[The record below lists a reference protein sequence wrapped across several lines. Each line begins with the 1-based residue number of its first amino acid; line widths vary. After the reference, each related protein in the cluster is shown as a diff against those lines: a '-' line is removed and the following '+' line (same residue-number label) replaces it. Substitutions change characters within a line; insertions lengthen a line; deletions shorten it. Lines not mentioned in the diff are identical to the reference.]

1 MCIIAA
7 KPAGIPMPSKDT
19 LRNMWEGNPDGA
31 GFMFPTE
38 VVGKNGK
45 RKIAVQVEKGFMTF
59 DHFVAA
65 LDDLAKYHDLTST
78 PIVMHFRITTHGGTC
93 PELTHPFPV
102 TDSRSALRKL
112 RATAPV
118 GVAHNGIIH
127 SVTPAKDMSDTSE
140 YIATQLAPLHKAL
153 PRFWENP
160 HALQLIKN
168 AIGSKM
174 AVLSADGTIT
184 TIGEFNEDNGIL
196 YSNYSWKPRT
206 WTYGSWGNG
215 GCGDAWYD
223 PAAWKGAVP
232 RKLMNVC
239 DFPGAYVTL
248 PNGEQVDTDYTDS
261 FAIDSGLR
269 VYEYDS
275 YLDVWIKADGAIAYT
290 PTGMV
295 LQYNGKSATWE
306 DTMDEDTSILLYDE
320 LGDDVGEDGEPL
332 PDHPPF
338 ALS

>member
-7 KPAGIPMPSKDT
+7 KPAGIPMPSEDT

-31 GFMFPTE
+31 GFMYPAE
-38 VVGKNGK
+38 VEGKHGK
-45 RKIAVQVEKGFMTF
+45 RRAVVQVEKGFMSF
-59 DHFVAA
+59 DGFKTA
-65 LDDLAKYHDLTST
+65 LGKLAELVDLTST

-102 TDSRSALRKL
+102 TDSRGALRKL

-160 HALQLIKN
+160 HALQLIRN
-168 AIGSKM
+168 GIGSKM

-184 TIGEFNEDNGIL
+184 TIGEFNEDKGVL

-206 WTYGSWGNG
+206 WTYGSWGSCG
-215 GCGDAWYD
+215 GEAKWYEPSPWD
-223 PAAWKGAVP
+223 GSEP

-239 DFPGAYVTL
+239 ELPGAYVSL
-248 PNGEQVDTDYTDS
+248 PNGDQIDTDYTDS
-261 FAIDSGLR
+261 YAIDAALH
-269 VYEYDS
+269 VYQYEDF
-275 YLDVWIKADGAIAYT
+275 LDVWVKVDGAVAYA

-295 LQYNGKSATWE
+295 LQFHGKAATWE
-306 DTMDEDTSILLYDE
+306 DTMDEDAALLIYDE
-320 LGDDVGEDGEPL
+320 LEADEGEDGEPL
-332 PDHPPF
+332 PDRPPF
-338 ALS
+338 ALN